1 MRCVLLMLL
10 ALGCGPLAAG
20 EALSPAQWR
29 EQLVAID
36 RAVAAGQTG
45 EAQKAADALRH
56 RTVAWPQGPGTADPG
71 LSAALRQND
80 SARVRRL
87 LAALRQE
94 APEAQPGQA
103 AVDHQRLA
111 SLEQDRRTQVLAAG
125 GEIGGLSDLDLPE
138 VPWLDRL
145 RQHIVDW
152 LVSVGEWFRRL
163 FSGGDDDEKG
173 IGGALWAWIAAG
185 VAVALVAAIAIASL
199 RRRAPP
205 AAPAAATVKGGADE
219 ALAMAADGWLAEG
232 ARQLAAGDQRAAVR
246 AWYLGVLAATWERGL
261 LHHRTGWTN
270 WEYVRAVPRTW
281 VGGGSFTDLTM
292 RFDRVWY
299 GGREDPAGAAAFGD
313 EARLLIDGLRR
324 KDAR

>member
-1 MRCVLLMLL
+1 MRSILLLL
-10 ALGCGPLAAG
+10 LCCALGVAG

-29 EQLVAID
+29 EQLSAID
-36 RAVAAGQTG
+36 RAVADGKGG

-56 RTVAWPQGPGTADPG
+56 RTVAWPEGPGSADPG
-71 LSAALRQND
+71 LSAALRQGD
-80 SARVRRL
+80 SARARRL

-94 APEAQPGQA
+94 AADEPSGQA
-103 AVDHQRLA
+103 AADHQRLA
-111 SLEQDRRTQVLAAG
+111 GLEQDRRSQVLAAG
-125 GEIGGLSDLDLPE
+125 GEIGGLGNLDLPD

-145 RQHIVDW
+145 RQHIADW
-152 LVSVGEWFRRL
+152 LLGVGEWIRNL
-163 FSGGDDDEKG
+163 FSGRDDAEKG
-173 IGGALWAWIAAG
+173 IGGALWAWIASG
-185 VAVALVAAIAIASL
+185 VAVALVIAIAIASL
-199 RRRAPP
+199 RRRSPP
-205 AAPAAATVKGGADE
+205 ATPAVATSQGGADE

-270 WEYVRAVPRTW
+270 WEYVRALPRTW
-281 VGGGSFTDLTM
+281 AGGGTFTDLTM

-313 EARLLIDGLRR
+313 EARVLIDGLRR